1 MSEPQS
7 QHLLD
12 DIESRLRL
20 WHERCADRPPQLL
33 DRQPAPGVWSVKQ
46 NTFHL
51 GDAFE
56 ASIHRVNAMLSSDC
70 PQLLRFD
77 ADEWAAE
84 RRYQER
90 PFDEALQALDKHVA
104 AFVSLVRPLGPDEL
118 SRTGRQ
124 PNLAMN
130 YLKLPTEVLTIDQ
143 LLVFEVGHVDE
154 HLASVDEIL
163 TVWGNDSTGRT
174 SG

>member
-1 MSEPQS
+1 MSRPDS
-7 QHLLD
+7 QRLLD
-12 DIESRLRL
+12 EIEGRVSS
-20 WHERCADRPPQLL
+20 WHERCRDRSPELL
-33 DRQPAPGVWSVKQ
+33 DHQPAPGVWSIKQ

-56 ASIHRVNAMLSSDC
+56 ASIHRVNAMLTEQE
-70 PQLLRFD
+70 PVLLRFD

-90 PFDEALQALDKHVA
+90 PFEEALRQLGLHVA
-104 AFVSLVRPLGPDEL
+104 NFVRLTRPLGPDQL

-143 LLVFEVGHVDE
+143 LLVFELGHVDE

-163 TVWGNDSTGRT
+163 SAAAEPVRRPGT
-174 SG
+174 